1 MDVEFGVPQGSVLGP
16 NLFALFIN
24 DMPNIT
30 EGEED
35 AEIEVFA
42 DDTTIYVVGPTVDIV
57 TSRLN
62 EIFRKF
68 WDWCINNSLSP
79 HPGKTEFMLMK
90 GKSFIGP
97 VRAIK
102 LGTYKI
108 KQVQSTRCL
117 GMELDDEMKWSKHV
131 LNTIKS
137 FSQKIN
143 LLKSLY
149 FLPKKARIDFYNKV
163 ILPSITYGIILWGS
177 CNKSLFNDLEK
188 MHVRAAKI
196 IFCLDWNTP
205 TNDVITICN
214 WKTLRRTYLESLAKL
229 TQKSYYQVVPTAI
242 ADLFVKRFC
251 GYNLRERNCLSLSK
265 ARTEIMKKS
274 ISYKGSILWNN
285 LNNETREIESC
296 KQFSYCITSLGTIH
310 YS

>member
-24 DMPNIT
+24 DMPNII

-62 EIFRKF
+62 EILCKF

-97 VRAIK
+97 VRATK
-102 LGTYKI
+102 LGTYVI

-196 IFCLDWNTP
+196 IFCLNWNTP

-242 ADLFVKRFC
+242 ADLF
-251 GYNLRERNCLSLSK
+251 
-265 ARTEIMKKS
+265 
-274 ISYKGSILWNN
+274 
-285 LNNETREIESC
+285 
-296 KQFSYCITSLGTIH
+296 
-310 YS
+310 

>member
-108 KQVQSTRCL
+108 KQVQSQ
-117 GMELDDEMKWSKHV
+117 D
-131 LNTIKS
+131 
-137 FSQKIN
+137 
-143 LLKSLY
+143 
-149 FLPKKARIDFYNKV
+149 A
-163 ILPSITYGIILWGS
+163 
-177 CNKSLFNDLEK
+177 
-188 MHVRAAKI
+188 
-196 IFCLDWNTP
+196 
-205 TNDVITICN
+205 
-214 WKTLRRTYLESLAKL
+214 
-229 TQKSYYQVVPTAI
+229 
-242 ADLFVKRFC
+242 
-251 GYNLRERNCLSLSK
+251 
-265 ARTEIMKKS
+265 
-274 ISYKGSILWNN
+274 
-285 LNNETREIESC
+285 
-296 KQFSYCITSLGTIH
+296 
-310 YS
+310 